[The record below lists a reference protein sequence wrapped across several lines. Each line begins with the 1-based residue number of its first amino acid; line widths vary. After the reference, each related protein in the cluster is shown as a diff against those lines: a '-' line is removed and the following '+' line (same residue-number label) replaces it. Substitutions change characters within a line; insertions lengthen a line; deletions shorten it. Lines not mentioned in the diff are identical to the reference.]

1 MRLEGL
7 SSFGSVDGGEVGVRG
22 ASGPSPPR
30 TSEVAH
36 PPEGKRDDG
45 SLAGAFGSSAGQP
58 STPGTYG
65 GLVCPNLAGRG
76 STVAQRDGTT
86 LLGRQGERWL
96 PRGWRGG
103 RRAGGLRAV
112 LGGGS
117 N

>member
-1 MRLEGL
+1 M
-7 SSFGSVDGGEVGVRG
+7 RG

-36 PPEGKRDDG
+36 PPEDKRDDG

-86 LLGRQGERWL
+86 LLGRGEASGESREA
-96 PRGWRGG
+96 GEVGG
-103 RRAGGLRAV
+103 AQAAFGRFWVAGRI
-112 LGGGS
+112 GS
-117 N
+117 